1 MSNSNFSNNPGQEN
15 YRGRSNNERSNF
27 RDRSGGRRD
36 GGGFRIR
43 LSDNEMKAV
52 KSIQETFQLRSTVAV
67 LGFAIRTLSEMIKDE
82 KLIESI
88 TEYAKN
94 NKRNIKM
101 SNSNFSNNPGQE
113 NYRGRSNNERSN
125 FRDRSGGRRDGGG
138 FRIRL
143 SDNEMKAVKSIQET
157 FQLRST
163 VAVLGFSV
171 RTLSE
176 MIKNEKLIESIT
188 EYAKNN

>member
-1 MSNSNFSNNPGQEN
+1 MSNSNYDNAPGKEIYRSRSDNN
-15 YRGRSNNERSNF
+15 RSNF

-52 KSIQETFQLRSTVAV
+52 KSIQE
-67 LGFAIRTLSEMIKDE
+67 K
-82 KLIESI
+82 
-88 TEYAKN
+88 
-94 NKRNIKM
+94 
-101 SNSNFSNNPGQE
+101 
-113 NYRGRSNNERSN
+113 
-125 FRDRSGGRRDGGG
+125 
-138 FRIRL
+138 
-143 SDNEMKAVKSIQET
+143 

-176 MIKNEKLIESIT
+176 MIKDEKLIESIT
-188 EYAKNN
+188 TYANNNKNSSPIRQSQNNSENKTKTTPDPFARPVKSSSNEETQSNELEKDDN

>member
-1 MSNSNFSNNPGQEN
+1 MSNSNFGNNP
-15 YRGRSNNERSNF
+15 R
-27 RDRSGGRRD
+27 
-36 GGGFRIR
+36 
-43 LSDNEMKAV
+43 
-52 KSIQETFQLRSTVAV
+52 
-67 LGFAIRTLSEMIKDE
+67 
-82 KLIESI
+82 
-88 TEYAKN
+88 
-94 NKRNIKM
+94 
-101 SNSNFSNNPGQE
+101 QE

-176 MIKNEKLIESIT
+176 MIKDEKLIKSIT
-188 EYAKNN
+188 EYAKNNKNSSPNRQSQDSYEEKTKTTPDPFARPVKNTSNEENQSRELEEDDK

>member
-15 YRGRSNNERSNF
+15 YRSRPS
-27 RDRSGGRRD
+27 
-36 GGGFRIR
+36 
-43 LSDNEMKAV
+43 
-52 KSIQETFQLRSTVAV
+52 
-67 LGFAIRTLSEMIKDE
+67 SEK
-82 KLIESI
+82 
-88 TEYAKN
+88 
-94 NKRNIKM
+94 
-101 SNSNFSNNPGQE
+101 
-113 NYRGRSNNERSN
+113 SN

-176 MIKNEKLIESIT
+176 MIKDQKLIESIT
-188 EYAKNN
+188 EYAKNNKNSSPNRQSQNPYEEMTKTTPDPFARPIKNTSTEENQSSEIEEDGK

>member
-1 MSNSNFSNNPGQEN
+1 MSNSNFSNN
-15 YRGRSNNERSNF
+15 S
-27 RDRSGGRRD
+27 
-36 GGGFRIR
+36 
-43 LSDNEMKAV
+43 
-52 KSIQETFQLRSTVAV
+52 
-67 LGFAIRTLSEMIKDE
+67 
-82 KLIESI
+82 
-88 TEYAKN
+88 
-94 NKRNIKM
+94 
-101 SNSNFSNNPGQE
+101 GQE

-176 MIKNEKLIESIT
+176 MIKDEKLIESIT
-188 EYAKNN
+188 EYAKNNKNSSPKRQSQTPHEENTKTTPDPFARPVKSTSNEELQSSLVEEDDK

>member
-15 YRGRSNNERSNF
+15 YRDRSNNERSNF
-27 RDRSGGRRD
+27 RDRS
-36 GGGFRIR
+36 
-43 LSDNEMKAV
+43 S
-52 KSIQETFQLRSTVAV
+52 
-67 LGFAIRTLSEMIKDE
+67 
-82 KLIESI
+82 
-88 TEYAKN
+88 
-94 NKRNIKM
+94 
-101 SNSNFSNNPGQE
+101 
-113 NYRGRSNNERSN
+113 
-125 FRDRSGGRRDGGG
+125 GRRDGGG

-176 MIKNEKLIESIT
+176 MIKDENLIESIT
-188 EYAKNN
+188 KYAKNNKNASSTRQSQTFQEPQSKITPDPFARPVKIASDDEIQSNKLEEDEN

>member
-1 MSNSNFSNNPGQEN
+1 MSNSNYDNAPGKEI
-15 YRGRSNNERSNF
+15 YRSRSNNDRSNF

-52 KSIQETFQLRSTVAV
+52 KSIQEA
-67 LGFAIRTLSEMIKDE
+67 
-82 KLIESI
+82 
-88 TEYAKN
+88 
-94 NKRNIKM
+94 
-101 SNSNFSNNPGQE
+101 
-113 NYRGRSNNERSN
+113 
-125 FRDRSGGRRDGGG
+125 
-138 FRIRL
+138 
-143 SDNEMKAVKSIQET
+143 

-176 MIKNEKLIESIT
+176 MIKDEKLIESIT
-188 EYAKNN
+188 AYAKNNKNSSPIRQSKDNAENKTKTALDPFARPVKSSSNEEIQSNEVEEDDK

>member
-1 MSNSNFSNNPGQEN
+1 MSNSNYDNAPGKEIYRSRSSND
-15 YRGRSNNERSNF
+15 RSNF

-52 KSIQETFQLRSTVAV
+52 KSIQE
-67 LGFAIRTLSEMIKDE
+67 K
-82 KLIESI
+82 
-88 TEYAKN
+88 
-94 NKRNIKM
+94 
-101 SNSNFSNNPGQE
+101 
-113 NYRGRSNNERSN
+113 
-125 FRDRSGGRRDGGG
+125 
-138 FRIRL
+138 
-143 SDNEMKAVKSIQET
+143 

-176 MIKNEKLIESIT
+176 MIKDEKLIESIT
-188 EYAKNN
+188 TYAKNNKNSSPIRQSQNNSENKTKTTPDPFARPVKSTSTEDIQSSEVEEDGK

>member
-52 KSIQETFQLRSTVAV
+52 RSIQETFQL
-67 LGFAIRTLSEMIKDE
+67 K
-82 KLIESI
+82 
-88 TEYAKN
+88 
-94 NKRNIKM
+94 
-101 SNSNFSNNPGQE
+101 
-113 NYRGRSNNERSN
+113 
-125 FRDRSGGRRDGGG
+125 
-138 FRIRL
+138 
-143 SDNEMKAVKSIQET
+143 
-157 FQLRST
+157 ST

-171 RTLSE
+171 RTLNE
-176 MIKNEKLIESIT
+176 MIKDEKLIKSIT
-188 EYAKNN
+188 EYAKNNKNSSPNRQSQNPFDEKAKTAPDPFARPIKSPSIEEVKSSKVKEDGK

>member
-1 MSNSNFSNNPGQEN
+1 MSNSNYNNTPKEEN
-15 YRGRSNNERSNF
+15 YRSRTNNDRSNF

-52 KSIQETFQLRSTVAV
+52 KSIQ
-67 LGFAIRTLSEMIKDE
+67 D
-82 KLIESI
+82 
-88 TEYAKN
+88 
-94 NKRNIKM
+94 
-101 SNSNFSNNPGQE
+101 
-113 NYRGRSNNERSN
+113 
-125 FRDRSGGRRDGGG
+125 
-138 FRIRL
+138 
-143 SDNEMKAVKSIQET
+143 T

-176 MIKNEKLIESIT
+176 MIKDEKLIESIT
-188 EYAKNN
+188 QYAKNNKNSSPTKQSQNHYEKETKIAPDPFARPVKTPSNEEIQSSNIDEDEN